1 MLFIYCDGGFLMRII
16 WIAALAFCVFLTYH
30 TCSNREISRPPGVL
44 AAEDPVQTPM
54 SSLPE
59 ISHGVYRLRPLAG
72 FEIKARV
79 ILAKRYWFG
88 RGSDLAPV
96 DLALG
101 WGPMSDQEVLK
112 HFTFSQSDRF
122 YFWRTTTFPVPRETV
137 ESHSANMHM
146 IPANAEIESELKG
159 LRPGHIVHVRGYLVE
174 ASGPDGG
181 RWISSLS
188 RTDTGRGACE
198 VVFVKSLNVN

>member
-1 MLFIYCDGGFLMRII
+1 MARVAAATVSPATII
-16 WIAALAFCVFLTYH
+16 ATARF
-30 TCSNREISRPPGVL
+30 
-44 AAEDPVQTPM
+44 
-54 SSLPE
+54 
-59 ISHGVYRLRPLAG
+59 RLRPLAG

-79 ILAKRYWFG
+79 ILTKRYWFG

-122 YFWRTTTFPVPRETV
+122 YYWRTKTFPIPRETV

-146 IPANAEIESELKG
+146 IPANGDIESDLKG
-159 LRPGHIVHVRGYLVE
+159 LRPGNIVEVRGYLVE
-174 ASGPDGG
+174 ARGPDGG
-181 RWISSLS
+181 RWTSSLS

-198 VVFVKSLNVN
+198 IIFVQSLRVN